1 MLARA
6 ALLLSLALLA
16 AQQEPPPSPPLDLGV
31 TEETGTALAQIDV
44 TLTGPPEAL
53 AQLRRE
59 SFQLWVGNR
68 KLESFTADGICPAAR
83 PEAAGKQEQEHEPAP
98 AEATPTRPAS
108 WLLYFDQYHL
118 TESGR
123 ARAIQLARDTLPQI
137 LGKGDQAAIVSS
149 GRSLVT
155 VQAAT
160 GDLAALLAA
169 LTRLEKDVTQFEGF
183 ASEEERNIEEIL
195 HPHEAGGGSGQPTLD
210 HMLLLVKRFAEEER
224 WRTQRDLARLGMVIG
239 RLADL
244 EPPKAVLYF
253 ADTTRRNP
261 GDHYLAFLSSSTV
274 AKAGLAS
281 TPQKGSLETQAG
293 LTIGGQLPFDRIVKQ
308 AAALGIRFYTVEPQ
322 PLQDSSPRVHDAQS
336 TLQSLAAETGGKAFI
351 NGVTPKRMV
360 SGIKED
366 LGCVWLLSF
375 DPQGL
380 PMDTALP
387 VRVDVDVPK
396 VKVRARGQT
405 VIQSAKERVTNRLL
419 AHFAAETDSK
429 TSPLRAAFVPLAWKD
444 GKYSALLQVVAPPTA
459 LAGATWDLGAS
470 VVATEKIAAETSA
483 RTKVGGSNVAVAL
496 ESVVELKPGPFE
508 LVAVAREVTT
518 DKVFSSRTEG
528 TWPDPED
535 ALAEIVQPVV
545 LQPGPGAFT
554 RDGQTR
560 KSGSLVHGKDDP
572 LDASRPTALVA
583 LVCRSKMVKTPLD
596 VTRVLEGASPVEFP
610 PLALDLKDERCG
622 QVRDMIPAKTLGPGR
637 YQYRIVVRE
646 KGTEI
651 GTGETSFVV
660 PEL

>member
-1 MLARA
+1 
-6 ALLLSLALLA
+6 
-16 AQQEPPPSPPLDLGV
+16 V
-31 TEETGTALAQIDV
+31 
-44 TLTGPPEAL
+44 
-53 AQLRRE
+53 RRE

-68 KLESFTADGICPAAR
+68 KLESFTADGICPAAT
-83 PEAAGKQEQEHEPAP
+83 PKASGKQEQEHEPAP

-160 GDLAALLAA
+160 SDLAALLAA

-195 HPHEAGGGSGQPTLD
+195 HPHQAGGGSGQPTLD

-366 LGCVWLLSF
+366 FGCVWLLSF

-380 PMDTALP
+380 AVDTALP

-429 TSPLRAAFVPLAWKD
+429 ASPAARRLRPPCVEGREVLRPPPGGGTSHGDGGRHLGPGRLRGGDGEDRRRDLGPHEGGRIQRRRRAGERGRAEAGTLRAGGGGPRGDDGQGVLLPHGGDLARSRGRARRDRAARGAAARSWCLHAGRAD
-444 GKYSALLQVVAPPTA
+444 PQERLARPRQGRPAGRLAPH
-459 LAGATWDLGAS
+459 GA
-470 VVATEKIAAETSA
+470 
-483 RTKVGGSNVAVAL
+483 GGSGLPVQD
-496 ESVVELKPGPFE
+496 G
-508 LVAVAREVTT
+508 
-518 DKVFSSRTEG
+518 
-528 TWPDPED
+528 ED
-535 ALAEIVQPVV
+535 A
-545 LQPGPGAFT
+545 
-554 RDGQTR
+554 
-560 KSGSLVHGKDDP
+560 
-572 LDASRPTALVA
+572 
-583 LVCRSKMVKTPLD
+583 LD

-646 KGTEI
+646 KGTVI

-660 PEL
+660 PEG